1 MPAKRGK
8 GRASLKKPTSQKH
21 APRGVWGKT
30 WRIIKWPLALIIL
43 VVLSYQV
50 VIFSSIV
57 WMRWNNPSSSA
68 FIDLERERLT
78 SLKPPIKIRQTWVPY
93 NAISRSIK
101 QAVIAAEDSGFSQHD
116 GIDWEAM
123 ERAARENLKR
133 GKIKRGG
140 STITMQ
146 LAKNMFLS
154 PERSYLRKAQE
165 VVAAGM
171 MELVLDKRRILELY
185 LNVAEWGVGVF
196 GIEAASRH
204 YFGISASELDPIQS
218 AWLASILP
226 APRRFDRQRE
236 SEWINEKSLI
246 ILERM
251 PKVALP

>member
-1 MPAKRGK
+1 MPFKKAK
-8 GRASLKKPTSQKH
+8 GRASAKKP
-21 APRGVWGKT
+21 APKGVFAKV
-30 WRIIKWPLALIIL
+30 WRILKWPLAVLL
-43 VVLSYQV
+43 LAVLSYQV
-50 VIFSSIV
+50 VIFSSVV

-68 FIDLERERLT
+68 FMDLERERLA
-78 SLKPPIKIRQTWVPY
+78 SLRPPIKIRQTWVSY
-93 NAISRSIK
+93 NGIARSIK

-246 ILERM
+246 ILDRM

>member
-1 MPAKRGK
+1 MAIRRAKSR
-8 GRASLKKPTSQKH
+8 PD
-21 APRGVWGKT
+21 GKT
-30 WRIIKWPLALIIL
+30 AAPKGFFGSLWRIIRWPLALFVV

-50 VIFSSIV
+50 VIFSSVV
-57 WMRWNNPSSSA
+57 WMRWNNPGSTA
-68 FIDLERERLT
+68 FMDLERERLA
-78 SLKPPIKIRQTWVPY
+78 SLRPAVKIRQTWVPY

-133 GKIKRGG
+133 GKIRRGG

-146 LAKNMFLS
+146 LAKNLFLS

-204 YFGISASELDPIQS
+204 YFGVSASALDPIQS

-236 SEWINEKSLI
+236 SEWISEKSLI

>member
-1 MPAKRGK
+1 MPFKKAKSRTS
-8 GRASLKKPTSQKH
+8 AKKA
-21 APRGVWGKT
+21 APRGLFGKV
-30 WRIIKWPLALIIL
+30 WRILKWPLVVLLLA
-43 VVLSYQV
+43 VLSYQV

-68 FIDLERERLT
+68 FMDLERERLA
-78 SLKPPIKIRQTWVPY
+78 SLRPPIKIRQAWVPY
-93 NAISRSIK
+93 NGIARSIK

-196 GIEAASRH
+196 GIEVASRH

-246 ILERM
+246 ILDRM

>member
-1 MPAKRGK
+1 MPFKRGK
-8 GRASLKKPTSQKH
+8 GRGSPKRS
-21 APRGVWGKT
+21 APKGPRSKGFWARA
-30 WRIIKWPLALIIL
+30 WRILKWPIALIVL

-50 VIFSSIV
+50 VIASSII

-68 FIDLERERLT
+68 FIDLERERLS
-78 SLKPPIKIRQTWVPY
+78 SLKPPVKIRQTWVSY

-171 MELVLDKRRILELY
+171 MEVVLDKRRILELY

-196 GIEAASRH
+196 GIEAAARH

-246 ILERM
+246 ILDRM

>member
-1 MPAKRGK
+1 MPFKKAK
-8 GRASLKKPTSQKH
+8 GRTSTKKP
-21 APRGVWGKT
+21 APKGFLGKVW
-30 WRIIKWPLALIIL
+30 RVLKWPLAVLL
-43 VVLSYQV
+43 VAVVSYQV

-57 WMRWNNPSSSA
+57 WMRWNNPGSTA
-68 FIDLERERLT
+68 FMDLERERLAG
-78 SLKPPIKIRQTWVPY
+78 LRPPIKIRQTWVPY
-93 NAISRSIK
+93 NGIARSIK

-133 GKIKRGG
+133 GKIRRGG

-146 LAKNMFLS
+146 LAKNLFLS

-196 GIEAASRH
+196 GIEAAPRH
-204 YFGISASELDPIQS
+204 YFGVSASQLDPIQA

-246 ILERM
+246 ILDRM

>member
-1 MPAKRGK
+1 MPFKKAK
-8 GRASLKKPTSQKH
+8 GRASAKKP
-21 APRGVWGKT
+21 APKGVFAKV
-30 WRIIKWPLALIIL
+30 WRILKWPLAVLL
-43 VVLSYQV
+43 LAVLSYQV

-57 WMRWNNPSSSA
+57 WMRWNNPSSTA
-68 FIDLERERLT
+68 FMDLERERLET
-78 SLKPPIKIRQTWVPY
+78 LRPPIKIRQTWVSY
-93 NAISRSIK
+93 NGIARSIK

-246 ILERM
+246 ILDRM